1 MGKRKYKRLHYED
14 RQTIEAM
21 SKQGSSVSD
30 IAEALG
36 THRDTI
42 YREFKRCN
50 ATLKTYTAEPA
61 KIVHHKRWLNRDNI
75 NDTDITLNWDNL
87 EALCQDC
94 HNKEHHKSAPRLR
107 YRFDADGGIIPPM
120 QKRN

>member
-1 MGKRKYKRLHYED
+1 MARKYKRLSYED
-14 RQTIEAM
+14 RKTIEEMCRNGKKADEIAAATRAAYLM
-21 SKQGSSVSD
+21 SQD
-30 IAEALG
+30 FICE
-36 THRDTI
+36 
-42 YREFKRCN
+42 RCG
-50 ATLKTYTAEPA
+50 EPA

>member
-1 MGKRKYKRLHYED
+1 
-14 RQTIEAM
+14 M
-21 SKQGSSVSD
+21 SQD
-30 IAEALG
+30 FICE
-36 THRDTI
+36 
-42 YREFKRCN
+42 RCG
-50 ATLKTYTAEPA
+50 EPA

-107 YRFDADGGIIPPM
+107 YRFDADGGIIPPYAEKKLKGTDTEGDTLKLPYGRAQAWCRGCGM
-120 QKRN
+120 RQGN